1 MTKQTY
7 YMKKL
12 ILLLFV
18 PLFMTFSSCER
29 DVKSDA
35 EKTIILIEKTNSKSS
50 QEIETNKLM
59 EEAREL
65 VEILE
70 YYSKDEYKWGK
81 LTEAVKASESES
93 FLKRSDEFLNY
104 ESAKKTLSEIKLQWN
119 IEIKN

>member
-1 MTKQTY
+1 
-7 YMKKL
+7 MKKL

-50 QEIETNKLM
+50 QEIEANKLM

-81 LTEAVKASESES
+81 LVEAVKASESES
-93 FLKRSDEFLNY
+93 FLKSSDKFLNY
-104 ESAKKTLSEIKLQWN
+104 ESAKKTLSEIKIEWN